1 MSVTNLPASLLPA
14 YVAIAITIFFT
25 VTGQILQKR
34 VADLRNAIATPNT
47 STLQFY
53 FRQPQFWLA
62 LTCLGLAMMAWI
74 YALTSIEVSK
84 AYALLSVNYLLVPL
98 VARWLFAERLS
109 KRQWS
114 GALLLCVGLALI
126 GRS

>member
-1 MSVTNLPASLLPA
+1 MIIANLPTSLLSA
-14 YVAIAITIFFT
+14 YIAIAVTIFFT
-25 VTGQILQKR
+25 VAGQILQKR
-34 VADLRNAIATPNT
+34 VADLRNAVTTPAT

-53 FRQPQFWLA
+53 FRQPQFWMA
-62 LTCLGLAMMAWI
+62 LTCLGLAMIAWI

-114 GALLLCVGLALI
+114 GALLLCLGLTLI